1 MSIHFEDNRDNK
13 DNQDQEL
20 ETTRERY
27 FVVKDNCYRLVINFK
42 FFTFYLYEMDPD
54 RSESTTGVVKNCIFS
69 SEFTLNEQVAF
80 ADLTSSQKNLMQRT
94 ATSIARQLLEF
105 KFNPK
110 EANYKNRATINIHL
124 EYEQARKQWADN
136 LGRPKEDGIEE
147 CKLEDVIL
155 DAETKED
162 ILRTINFVKNMK
174 DYLEIGCKL
183 PSGILLEGPPG
194 TGKIKIFS
202 N

>member
-1 MSIHFEDNRDNK
+1 MSMQFEGKNEKN
-13 DNQDQEL
+13 E
-20 ETTRERY
+20 EISRERFY
-27 FVVKDNCYRLVINFK
+27 VVNDLCYKVVINYK
-42 FFTFYLYEMDPD
+42 YFTMYMYELDAGL
-54 RSESTTGVVKNCIFS
+54 STDEKPAMKGCIFS
-69 SEFTLNEQVAF
+69 TEFTISDTTKFEE
-80 ADLTSSQKNLMQRT
+80 LTSAHKNSIQRI
-94 ATSIARQLLEF
+94 ATSVARQFLDF
-105 KFNPK
+105 RFNAGK
-110 EANYKNRATINIHL
+110 SSKDRTHINIHL
-124 EYEQARKQWADN
+124 DYASARKQW
-136 LGRPKEDGIEE
+136 KEKSIQAKYVDCEK

-155 DAETKED
+155 DTETKED

>member
-1 MSIHFEDNRDNK
+1 MSEETSRDK
-13 DNQDQEL
+13 
-20 ETTRERY
+20 Y
-27 FVVKDNCYRLVINFK
+27 FLVKDHCFK
-42 FFTFYLYEMDPD
+42 LAIDFRHFMYYLYILDPD
-54 RSESTTGVVKNCIFS
+54 TSDENRGVVKECIFS
-69 SEFTLNEQVAF
+69 SEFVLHEVITFEEV
-80 ADLTSSQKNLMQRT
+80 TSSQKNSMTRT
-94 ATSIARQLLEF
+94 AISAVRQILEY
-105 KFNPK
+105 KFNK
-110 EANYKNRATINIHL
+110 EGGYKKQRDPIIVHT
-124 EYEQARKQWADN
+124 EYELAFKNWEKNKQQLIKTD
-136 LGRPKEDGIEE
+136 E

-155 DAETKED
+155 DEETKED